1 MARLQT
7 NETPDQQRARIDA
20 QYLAMVAA
28 EDARR
33 EKSAALLNIRAFRA
47 KRQFMSGAASA
58 LVVVSLL
65 ASLLLLGGCTTTR
78 QTVGIPTPVP
88 CRVTLPAT
96 PDFAFDDLAEGSDI
110 FTQVSTLLADRRQR
124 IDYERQLEAA
134 ARSCS

>member
-7 NETPDQQRARIDA
+7 NETYEQARARIDR
-20 QYLAMVAA
+20 QHRAMVAA
-28 EDARR
+28 EDAKRGY
-33 EKSAALLNIRAFRA
+33 RA

-65 ASLLLLGGCTTTR
+65 ASLVLLAGCSTTR
-78 QTVGIPTPVP
+78 PVVAVPTPVL
-88 CRVTLPAT
+88 CKVTLPAQ

>member
-20 QYLAMVAA
+20 QWRAA
-28 EDARR
+28 VLREATERGRPAR
-33 EKSAALLNIRAFRA
+33 ALIL
-47 KRQFMSGAASA
+47 KGAAST
-58 LVVVSLL
+58 LVLISLM
-65 ASLLLLGGCTTTR
+65 ASLLLLAGCGTTR